1 MSKSSLQLEFPET
14 VGTATSSYHWHCIDS
29 IALEFIFKFQS
40 ISGDII
46 NMSIVSRLL
55 VGLIAF
61 VFINPV
67 SAHSF
72 NLVFIA
78 PLTSI
83 SGQSALKGFLLATR
97 EQDSHENEESDGHL
111 GGLDSYIY
119 KVDIMKGEMTMP
131 KELESTIRKSE
142 PLFAVGSRLNASIL
156 NMLGKNG
163 VVTIDPMSSKFLAST
178 TADPDQLKL
187 MNGENFASEFRRSY
201 GREPDLQAVH
211 GYLSARIIATVV
223 RTSDEQAL
231 NDPDELKQTLS
242 EVLVKSYW

>member
-1 MSKSSLQLEFPET
+1 
-14 VGTATSSYHWHCIDS
+14 
-29 IALEFIFKFQS
+29 
-40 ISGDII
+40 
-46 NMSIVSRLL
+46 MSIVPRLL

-61 VFINPV
+61 IFINTAA
-67 SAHSF
+67 AHSF

-78 PLTSI
+78 PLTNNA
-83 SGQSALKGFLLATR
+83 GESALNGFLLATR

-119 KVDIMKGEMTMP
+119 KVDIMKGELTLP
-131 KELESTIRKSE
+131 LKLESTIRKSE
-142 PLFAVGSRLNASIL
+142 PLFAVGQGLNASIL
-156 NMLGKNG
+156 NMLEKNG
-163 VVTIDPMSSKFLAST
+163 VVAIDPMSSKFLAST

-187 MNGENFASEFRRSY
+187 MNSENFASEFRRSY
-201 GREPDLQAVH
+201 GREPDLQAIH

-242 EVLVKSYW
+242 EVLANLHW

>member
-1 MSKSSLQLEFPET
+1 M
-14 VGTATSSYHWHCIDS
+14 
-29 IALEFIFKFQS
+29 FKFQS

-55 VGLIAF
+55 VALSAF
-61 VFINPV
+61 IFINTAA
-67 SAHSF
+67 AHSF

-78 PLTSI
+78 PLTNK
-83 SGQSALKGFLLATR
+83 SGESALNSFLLATR

-163 VVTIDPMSSKFLAST
+163 VVTIDPMSSKAWAST
-178 TADPDQLKL
+178 AADPDQLKL
-187 MNGENFASEFRRSY
+187 MNGEKFACEFRRSY
-201 GREPDLQAVH
+201 GREPDLQAIH
-211 GYLSARIIATVV
+211 GYLAARIIAAVV
-223 RTSDEQAL
+223 RNSDEQAL

-242 EVLVKSYW
+242 GVLEKWHW